1 MGTTSTCQQVRTPSA
16 STTPTTTTFP
26 LVAEEGPSSCREP
39 ISIPLFSRPHLFSPA
54 PRPHSCLP
62 FSNVPSLTLPTNKH
76 LSPSYNIPPASTP
89 HLPLHGSCPFSLL
102 QSSISEK
109 VKISPLPHLLP
120 NSFQFGSSPSRATEF
135 SPRSPKPFHL
145 RHLLLSLSVTWL
157 CKLTSPLVLKTL
169 SFLGFHGTT
178 HSWSTPSLPLFT
190 LLFLPSLL
198 SSAQRVRQ
206 S

>member
-1 MGTTSTCQQVRTPSA
+1 MGTTSTCQQVRTPST
-16 STTPTTTTFP
+16 STAPTTTTFP

-39 ISIPLFSRPHLFSPA
+39 ISIPLFSPPHLFSPA

-89 HLPLHGSCPFSLL
+89 HLPHHGSCPFSLL
-102 QSSISEK
+102 QSSVSEK

-135 SPRSPKPFHL
+135 SPRSRSPSILGTCCSVFLLHGSETDPV
-145 RHLLLSLSVTWL
+145 LLS
-157 CKLTSPLVLKTL
+157 
-169 SFLGFHGTT
+169 
-178 HSWSTPSLPLFT
+178 
-190 LLFLPSLL
+190 
-198 SSAQRVRQ
+198 
-206 S
+206 